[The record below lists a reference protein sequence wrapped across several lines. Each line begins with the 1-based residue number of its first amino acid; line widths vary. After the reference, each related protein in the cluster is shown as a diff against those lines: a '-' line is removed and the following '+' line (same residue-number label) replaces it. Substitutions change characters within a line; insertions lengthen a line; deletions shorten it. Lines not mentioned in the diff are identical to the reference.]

1 MSAHKSLKNFLTLPV
16 VEVYDLER
24 IKSSIPHREPFLL
37 VDEVRVLEQDKKY
50 VGIYRIRKNEYF
62 FKGHFPQHP
71 VMPGVLVVESMSQA
85 FGGALMTS
93 MSKYGDIPLF
103 LSIEEAKFRGQ
114 VCPGDELQ
122 MPIEVLRLGKI
133 SRIYAEAYVNGK
145 LCVQAALNFIVGDS
159 HHD

>member
-16 VEVYDLER
+16 VEVYDQAR
-24 IKSSIPHREPFLL
+24 IKKSIPHREPFLL

-50 VGIYRIRKNEYF
+50 LGVYRVKADEYF
-62 FKGHFPQHP
+62 LKGHFPQYP

-85 FGGALMTS
+85 FGGALLPRV
-93 MSKYGDIPLF
+93 SKFGDIPLF
-103 LSIEEAKFRGQ
+103 LSIDEAKFRGQ
-114 VCPGDELQ
+114 VCPNDELL

-159 HHD
+159 HHV

>member
-1 MSAHKSLKNFLTLPV
+1 MSAHKSLKSFLTLPV
-16 VEVYDLER
+16 IEVYDQEC
-24 IKSSIPHREPFLL
+24 IKKSIPHREPFLL

-50 VGIYRIRKNEYF
+50 LGIYRVKPGEYF
-62 FKGHFPQHP
+62 LKGHFPQYP

-85 FGGALMTS
+85 FGGALLPRV
-93 MSKYGDIPLF
+93 SKFGDIPLF
-103 LSIEEAKFRGQ
+103 LSIDEAKFRGQ
-114 VCPGDELQ
+114 VCPNDELQ

-159 HHD
+159 HHV